1 MMETKITGWPP
12 TYLSPV
18 SETELANSRG
28 HEAID
33 FIETLCRLTEDSIAG
48 NTGDKFSLREW
59 QKDLLMHLYAEKE
72 DGFLKHR
79 RALIGVA
86 RKNGKSA
93 LIASL
98 VLEQLVLGV
107 RGGQIY
113 SAAADKEQ
121 ARIIFKTVKKMIE
134 LEPELSEIL
143 QVFQNSIYNPSTG
156 SVYRALSSDAYTKE
170 GLNSTFI
177 VLDELHAQPNREL
190 YDVLSLSM
198 GARLEPMLIAITTAG
213 SKYDSSGKDSVCYS
227 MYNRGIQLTKG
238 EIEDPT
244 FFFAW
249 WQGNEKFN
257 YKDEAHWSLANPSL
271 GDIVSVEDMHSAAA
285 LTPENEFRTKRL
297 NLWVSTGTS
306 WINSDLW
313 DALTLKDREPIL
325 GEDVILA
332 FDGAFSND
340 ATAIV
345 GWYLGADKPHLK
357 IVGLWEISEMDP
369 DPNWHVN
376 VAEVEQTIVETYR
389 DPNISV
395 KEIVFDPAR
404 WNRTFMVLDEEGL
417 SVISYP
423 NSAERMVPATQ
434 KFYEAVVN
442 QSFTHDGDERLA
454 RHIANCVTK
463 TSSRGT
469 MVAKANNKR
478 KIDSAVAAIF
488 GYDRATQPAAPK
500 KPIARFYSS

>member
-1 MMETKITGWPP
+1 VETKINSWPP

-28 HEAID
+28 YEAID

-48 NTGDKFSLREW
+48 NVGDKFTLRDW
-59 QKDLLMHLYAEKE
+59 QKNLLIHLYAEKE

-121 ARIIFKTVKKMIE
+121 ARIIFKTVKRMIE

-143 QVFQNSIYNPSTG
+143 QVFQNSIYNASTG

-198 GARLEPMLIAITTAG
+198 GARQEPMMVAITTAG

-227 MYNRGIQLTKG
+227 MYNRGIQITKG
-238 EIEDPT
+238 EIKDPT

-249 WQGNEKFN
+249 YQGDEKLN
-257 YKDEAHWSLANPSL
+257 YKDEVNWSLANPSL
-271 GDIVSVEDMHSAAA
+271 GDIVSIEDMHSAVL
-285 LTPENEFRTKRL
+285 LTPENEFKTKRL
-297 NLWVSTGTS
+297 NIWTSTGSS
-306 WINSDLW
+306 WIPSDLW
-313 DALTLKDREPIL
+313 DALILKDREQIL

-345 GWYLGADKPHLK
+345 GWYLGGEKPHLK
-357 IVGLWEISEMDP
+357 IVGLWEIPLDAN
-369 DPNWHVN
+369 PNWHVN
-376 VAEVEQTIVETYR
+376 VAEVEKVIIDTYR

-417 SVISYP
+417 PVVSYP
-423 NSAERMVPATQ
+423 NSAERLVPATQ

-442 QSFTHDGDERLA
+442 ESFTHDEDERLA

-463 TSSRGT
+463 TSSRGI
-469 MVAKANNKR
+469 MVSKANNKR
-478 KIDSAVAAIF
+478 KIDAAVAAIF
-488 GYDRATQPAAPK
+488 GYDRATQPAPPK
-500 KPIARFYSS
+500 QPVARFYSA

>member
-1 MMETKITGWPP
+1 MWPP

-18 SETELANSRG
+18 SKTELANSRG
-28 HEAID
+28 YEAID

-48 NTGDKFSLREW
+48 NTGDKFLLGDW
-59 QKDLLMHLYAEKE
+59 QKDLLLHLYAERE
-72 DGFLKHR
+72 DGLLKHR

-143 QVFQNSIYNPSTG
+143 QVFQNTIYNPSTG

-198 GARLEPMLIAITTAG
+198 GARTEPMLVAITTAG

-249 WQGNEKFN
+249 WQGDEKLN
-257 YKDEAHWSLANPSL
+257 YKDEANWALANPSL
-271 GDIVSVEDMHSAAA
+271 GDIVSEEDMQSAAA
-285 LTPENEFRTKRL
+285 LTPENEFKTKRL
-297 NLWVSTGTS
+297 NIWTSTGAS

-313 DALTLKDREPIL
+313 EALTLKDREHIP
-325 GEDVILA
+325 GEDAIIA

-340 ATAIV
+340 ATAVV
-345 GWYLGADKPHLK
+345 GWFLGGEKPHLK
-357 IVGLWEISEMDP
+357 IIGLWEIPEVDP

-376 VAEVEQTIVETYR
+376 VAEVEETIVDYYR
-389 DPNISV
+389 NPDFSV
-395 KEIVFDPAR
+395 REIVFDPAR
-404 WNRTFMVLDEEGL
+404 WNRTFMVLDEAGL
-417 SVISYP
+417 PVISYP

-442 QSFTHDGDERLA
+442 GSFTHDGDPRLA

-463 TSSRGT
+463 TSSRGL
-469 MVAKANNKR
+469 MVSKANNKR
-478 KIDSAVAAIF
+478 KIDAAVAAIF
-488 GYDRATQPAAPK
+488 GYDRSTQPAPPK
-500 KPIARFYSS
+500 QPVPRFYSFK